1 MVVIQQEETRGRVSH
16 GDRRKRAAA
25 KKRMKSGK
33 KGGWQ
38 TLSKD
43 DREFLAAV
51 FKEYDVDGT
60 GTMVRAREP
69 TPLGKI
75 ARFATRVNWLTSPP
89 PSFVLSLPPP
99 GDVDQGAAQVTP
111 LLQKLAGGEMPT
123 EEEVKEVLDLAD
135 NDKSGAVSIDELK
148 DVIRIWYTM
157 CKAKPKKGG
166 VFASCCVM

>member
-1 MVVIQQEETRGRVSH
+1 M
-16 GDRRKRAAA
+16 
-25 KKRMKSGK
+25 
-33 KGGWQ
+33 
-38 TLSKD
+38 
-43 DREFLAAV
+43 
-51 FKEYDVDGT
+51 DGT

-69 TPLGKI
+69 TTLGKL
-75 ARFATRVNWLTSPP
+75 ARFATRVNWLTPP
-89 PSFVLSLPPP
+89 PLRSFCPSPPP

-123 EEEVKEVLDLAD
+123 EEEVKEVLDRAD